1 MTPLATERPPYFV
14 GEGGLEP
21 PRSYEHW
28 HLKPARL
35 PFRHS
40 PEQQGGQGTE
50 TPAPTPTCPVSRPS
64 PIPFT
69 SMVGGVFSRAF
80 RGNVRPIEI
89 GRRLITEIDANRSV
103 DSKGRRV
110 VPNHFLVHLSP
121 ADLEALESVRRD
133 LLAELVEAVKE
144 YAVDEGYHL
153 KGSVS
158 VAIDADDS
166 LKVGRV
172 KVSSEIRATGTTA
185 VTAVVVLP
193 DGRRLTLGSDALV
206 VGRSADNAI
215 VFEDPNVSRRH
226 AEISAAAG
234 GWVVKD
240 LGSTNGTKV
249 NGVLISGERSL
260 RDGDIVSFG
269 SHTIR
274 YEARQA

>member
-1 MTPLATERPPYFV
+1 
-14 GEGGLEP
+14 
-21 PRSYEHW
+21 
-28 HLKPARL
+28 
-35 PFRHS
+35 
-40 PEQQGGQGTE
+40 
-50 TPAPTPTCPVSRPS
+50 
-64 PIPFT
+64 
-69 SMVGGVFSRAF
+69 MVGGVFSRAF

-103 DSKGRRV
+103 DSKNRRV

-144 YAVDEGYHL
+144 YANDEGYHL

-158 VAIDADDS
+158 VAIDSDDS
-166 LKVGRV
+166 LKVGRI
-172 KVSSEIRATGTTA
+172 KVSSEIRPTGTTA
-185 VTAVVVLP
+185 LTAVVVLP
-193 DGRRLTLGSDALV
+193 DDRRIKLDAETLV

-215 VFEDPNVSRRH
+215 VFDDPNVSRRH
-226 AEISAAAG
+226 AEIVPASG

-249 NGVLISGERSL
+249 NGVVVSGERAL
-260 RDGDIVSFG
+260 RDGDIISVG

>member
-1 MTPLATERPPYFV
+1 
-14 GEGGLEP
+14 
-21 PRSYEHW
+21 
-28 HLKPARL
+28 
-35 PFRHS
+35 
-40 PEQQGGQGTE
+40 
-50 TPAPTPTCPVSRPS
+50 
-64 PIPFT
+64 
-69 SMVGGVFSRAF
+69 MVGGVFSRAF

-89 GRRLITEIDANRSV
+89 GRRLVTEIDANRSV
-103 DSKGRRV
+103 DSKNRRV

-144 YAVDEGYHL
+144 YAEDEGYHL

-166 LKVGRV
+166 LKVGRI
-172 KVSSEIRATGTTA
+172 KVSCEIRATGTTA

-193 DGRRLTLGSDALV
+193 DDRRLTLGAEPLV
-206 VGRSADNAI
+206 IGRSADNAI
-215 VFEDPNVSRRH
+215 VFDDPNVSRRH
-226 AEISAAAG
+226 AEISATGG

-249 NGVLISGERSL
+249 NGTTITGERAL
-260 RDGDIVSFG
+260 RDGDIVSFA
-269 SHTIR
+269 SHSIR

>member
-1 MTPLATERPPYFV
+1 
-14 GEGGLEP
+14 
-21 PRSYEHW
+21 
-28 HLKPARL
+28 
-35 PFRHS
+35 
-40 PEQQGGQGTE
+40 
-50 TPAPTPTCPVSRPS
+50 
-64 PIPFT
+64 
-69 SMVGGVFSRAF
+69 MVGGVFSRAF

-103 DSKGRRV
+103 DSKNRRV

-144 YAVDEGYHL
+144 YANDEGYHL

-158 VAIDADDS
+158 VAIDSDDS
-166 LKVGRV
+166 LKVGRI
-172 KVSSEIRATGTTA
+172 KVSSEIRPTGTTA
-185 VTAVVVLP
+185 LTAVVVLP
-193 DGRRLTLGSDALV
+193 DDRRIKLGAETLV

-215 VFEDPNVSRRH
+215 VFDDPNVSRRH
-226 AEISAAAG
+226 AEIAPASG

-249 NGVLISGERSL
+249 NGVVVSGERAL
-260 RDGDIVSFG
+260 RDGDIISVG

>member
-1 MTPLATERPPYFV
+1 
-14 GEGGLEP
+14 
-21 PRSYEHW
+21 
-28 HLKPARL
+28 
-35 PFRHS
+35 
-40 PEQQGGQGTE
+40 
-50 TPAPTPTCPVSRPS
+50 
-64 PIPFT
+64 
-69 SMVGGVFSRAF
+69 MVGGVFSRAF

-89 GRRLITEIDANRSV
+89 GRRLVKEIDANRSV
-103 DSKGRRV
+103 DSKNRRV

-144 YAVDEGYHL
+144 YASDEGYHL

-166 LKVGRV
+166 LKVGRI
-172 KVSSEIRATGTTA
+172 KVSCEIRATGTTA

-193 DGRRLTLGSDALV
+193 DDRRLTLGAETLV
-206 VGRSADNAI
+206 IGRSADNAI
-215 VFEDPNVSRRH
+215 VFDDPNVSRRH
-226 AEISAAAG
+226 AEISATGG

-249 NGVLISGERSL
+249 NGTIIAGERAL
-260 RDGDIVSFG
+260 RDGDIVSFA
-269 SHTIR
+269 SHSIR